1 MREPMVAVTAIV
13 PLPDPAAG
21 LSVNHVAFA
30 VAFQIN
36 VPPPLFVTAR
46 VCAAG
51 LPAFC

>member
-1 MREPMVAVTAIV
+1 MVAVNAIE
-13 PLPDPAAG
+13 PLPVPAAG
-21 LSVNHVAFA
+21 LSVNHAALA

-46 VCAAG
+46 VCAGG